1 MKIKFFIDK
10 KTTVWIREHH
20 EIEYE
25 SKELLEQKLK
35 ELCKYNASADDIND
49 ILDSFVEQEI
59 LFDTIQ
65 DMDIKD
71 NFQRPTVCISLDE
84 ENFDI
89 KNADV

>member
-25 SKELLEQKLK
+25 SKALLEQKLK
-35 ELCKYNASADDIND
+35 ELCKYNASDDDIND
-49 ILDSFVEQEI
+49 ALDSFGEQEI

-65 DMDIKD
+65 DMDIRD
-71 NFQRPTVCISLDE
+71 NFGNPTVSISLDE
-84 ENFDI
+84 VNFDI
-89 KNADV
+89 NNADV

>member
-1 MKIKFFIDK
+1 MKIKFWVDK
-10 KTTVWIREHH
+10 KQTVWVREHH

-35 ELCKYNASADDIND
+35 ELCKYNASADDID
-49 ILDSFVEQEI
+49 DALDSFVEQEI

-65 DMDIKD
+65 DMDIRD
-71 NFQRPTVCISLDE
+71 NFGNPTVGISLDE

-89 KNADV
+89 NNADV

>member
-1 MKIKFFIDK
+1 MKIKFWVDK
-10 KTTVWIREHH
+10 KQTVWVREHH

-49 ILDSFVEQEI
+49 TLDSFVEQEI

-71 NFQRPTVCISLDE
+71 NFGNPTICISLDE

-89 KNADV
+89 NNVEV

>member
-1 MKIKFFIDK
+1 MKIKFWVDK
-10 KTTVWIREHH
+10 KQTFWVREHH

-25 SKELLEQKLK
+25 SIELLEQKLK

-49 ILDSFVEQEI
+49 TLNSFVEQEI
-59 LFDTIQ
+59 LFDTFQ

-71 NFQRPTVCISLDE
+71 NFGNPTVGISLDE

-89 KNADV
+89 NNADV

>member
-49 ILDSFVEQEI
+49 ALDNFGEQEI
-59 LFDTIQ
+59 LFDTFQ

-71 NFQRPTVCISLDE
+71 NFGNPTVSISLDE

-89 KNADV
+89 NNVEV